1 MLEETARETQ
11 AYVYDTATKQE
22 SELLGKLKLMRLPPL
37 AVGIGIYLP
46 MAVILPV
53 AIGSILGWFYDRWSD
68 RQRDA
73 ELAKRMGVL
82 TATGMIVGESL
93 WGVAFAG
100 IVAASGT
107 DSPLA
112 LAGEGFVTTALIG
125 GTVLFIVLTA
135 LLYRYARAAAR

>member
-1 MLEETARETQ
+1 
-11 AYVYDTATKQE
+11 
-22 SELLGKLKLMRLPPL
+22 
-37 AVGIGIYLP
+37 

-53 AIGSILGWFYDRWSD
+53 TIGSVVGWFYDRWAD
-68 RQRDA
+68 KTA
-73 ELAKRMGVL
+73 NPGLARRMGVL

-112 LAGEGFVTTALIG
+112 LVGEGFEPVALIG
-125 GTVLFIVLTA
+125 GTILFIALTA
-135 LLYRYARAAAR
+135 WLYRYTARQVR